1 MSPKKRCVANILK
14 IKIIIII
21 IMKEPNYSSLKIYQ
35 YKVIGFS
42 ESCSLASYN
51 LILHGYKQ
59 MTWLN
64 QMQMR

>member
-1 MSPKKRCVANILK
+1 
-14 IKIIIII
+14 
-21 IMKEPNYSSLKIYQ
+21 MKEPNYSSLKIYQ
-35 YKVIGFS
+35 YKAIGFS

-51 LILHGYKQ
+51 RILHGYKQ